1 MAKRKRAR
9 ESVRFTL
16 LMLTLVAAV
25 GIAAKSRSVRIG
37 KISYLEHRNDTA
49 VTVDGTEYKFRD
61 LAFYLAYQEMAI
73 QNQAQV
79 YDLEQTDK
87 YWNAH
92 ANGSFLRL
100 EAKDQAMAMAVH
112 DVIFY
117 QMAMENGTELTQ
129 QEIEYMENQKTDF
142 WSDLEEEGRERIG
155 VSEEEIGRTFSQMAY
170 AQKQQKL
177 LSEEEG
183 FDYREYNVNGSEY
196 EALLQKHTYQVNE
209 KLWKRLNFGKIIYD

>member
-92 ANGSFLRL
+92 ANG
-100 EAKDQAMAMAVH
+100 
-112 DVIFY
+112 
-117 QMAMENGTELTQ
+117 
-129 QEIEYMENQKTDF
+129 
-142 WSDLEEEGRERIG
+142 
-155 VSEEEIGRTFSQMAY
+155 
-170 AQKQQKL
+170 
-177 LSEEEG
+177 
-183 FDYREYNVNGSEY
+183 
-196 EALLQKHTYQVNE
+196 
-209 KLWKRLNFGKIIYD
+209 